1 MSIREEKLIS
11 ICHWKIVKIYKKSSG
26 MESLIHSCRQLQASI
41 ERNIL
46 NTKKNYCKKM
56 KRKNKRKKKQVGQF

>member
-1 MSIREEKLIS
+1 
-11 ICHWKIVKIYKKSSG
+11 